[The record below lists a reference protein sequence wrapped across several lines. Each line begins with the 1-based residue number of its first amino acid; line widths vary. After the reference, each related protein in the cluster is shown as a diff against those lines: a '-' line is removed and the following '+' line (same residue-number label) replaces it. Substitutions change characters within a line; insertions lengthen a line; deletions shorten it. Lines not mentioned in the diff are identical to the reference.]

1 MKKNLFIGIALLLS
15 AITSCTKDEMKEVV
29 EANTVTTKA
38 EITDIMTIETDTVG
52 QLEDKIGDRAY
63 TVQKLILSGPI
74 NAADVEIIRNLPEL
88 VSIDMK
94 HVTLKGGD
102 ETYTVYVDNNPQN
115 CRLYDNEIGQRM
127 FCNTKLSEIILPDS
141 ITKIGAYAFHSL
153 RGSAEYPFTEITI
166 PDRVEVIE
174 HEAFVRCNYLT
185 KVVLPASLQVIDT
198 YTFQE
203 CANLTTV
210 EIKEKVT
217 SIGYHAFYQC
227 PSLQSITLP
236 DSLERLEGDCF
247 SYSGLTSITLPDKVT
262 YIGSN
267 AFDNCTQLQSVTMPE
282 GLTSIG
288 GYTFRGCAAL
298 TSIILPKSLQT
309 IGGYAFQDCKSLPKI
324 SLPETIQNINNN
336 SFEGCESLSYL
347 EIPESIRRIEGYAFN
362 NCKGLKTVIFHNS
375 LNNCGISHNVFSNSG
390 LESIILTDNV
400 KSIGSNCFENCTS
413 LTSVTLS
420 NALTTLSSRTFYKCS
435 ALESITI
442 PNSVITIGDDCF
454 LECSSLSSVELPQLL
469 ETINGSAFRNCT
481 NLKELNFTETTNLKE
496 ISGSAFS
503 ESGLV
508 NVTLPESVETIGSYA
523 FSGCSD
529 LESITIPAGV
539 TSINYG
545 IFERTE
551 RLTSVFWNTSAAIPD
566 YYNSNPNC
574 LFYVNAADVQ
584 IGSGINNVIVN
595 GTSESITLD
604 ASDRFFVSQEFKA
617 KKVTFTR
624 YFSETTYFGR
634 ASGWKSIVL
643 PFNVTSI
650 THSDGRVLAPFNA
663 NVTDAKPFWLRRLT
677 ATGFENVTQIE
688 ADIPYI
694 IAMPNNSNYDSEY
707 NISGNV
713 TFSAED
719 PNGITIPV
727 TGDMVQDAGPS
738 FVLHANYETIPMADN
753 IYVLNETSSD
763 ERPYGSVFVRN
774 ERDARPFEGYVTP
787 LSTAANAPA
796 FFSLDAGRPATRSA
810 KPLGPVPSIDDM

>member
-185 KVVLPASLQVIDT
+185 KVVLPASLQAIES

-203 CANLTTV
+203 CANLATV
-210 EIKEKVT
+210 EIKENVNT
-217 SIGYHAFYQC
+217 IGSYAFNQC
-227 PSLQSITLP
+227 SSLQSITLP
-236 DSLERLEGDCF
+236 DSLERLDGYCF
-247 SYSGLTSITLPDKVT
+247 ANSGLTSITIPQNVT
-262 YIGSN
+262 YIGWY
-267 AFDNCTQLQSVTMPE
+267 AFENCTQLQSVTLPE
-282 GLTSIG
+282 SLNTIEY
-288 GYTFRGCAAL
+288 YTFSGCTAL
-298 TSIILPKSLQT
+298 ASIVLPKALQT
-309 IGGYAFQDCKSLPKI
+309 IRWNAFVDCKTLAQI
-324 SLPETIQNINNN
+324 DLPETLLSIDDNA
-336 SFEGCESLSYL
+336 FDGCESLAQL
-347 EIPESIRRIEGYAFN
+347 EIPGSIESIGSSAFAR
-362 NCKGLKTVIFHNS
+362 CKGLKTVIFNNS
-375 LNNCGISHNVFSNSG
+375 LNSCNIWNYTFSNSG
-390 LESIILTDNV
+390 LESIVLTDNV
-400 KSIGSNCFENCTS
+400 KSMGSNCFENCTS

-442 PNSVITIGDDCF
+442 PSSVITIGDDCF
-454 LECSSLSSVELPQLL
+454 LECSSLSYVKLPQLL
-469 ETINGSAFRNCT
+469 ETISGSAFRSCT
-481 NLKELNFTETTNLKE
+481 ALKEIDFAETTNLKE
-496 ISGSAFS
+496 ISGSAFAG
-503 ESGLV
+503 SGLV
-508 NVTLPESVETIGSYA
+508 NVTLPENVETIGSYA

-529 LESITIPAGV
+529 LESVTIPAGV
-539 TSINYG
+539 TSISYG
-545 IFERTE
+545 IFEQTE
-551 RLTSVFWNTSAAIPD
+551 RLTSVFWNTSTAIPD

-574 LFYVNAADVQ
+574 LFYVNAEDVQ
-584 IGSGINNVIVN
+584 IGSGINNVVVN

-624 YFSETTYFGR
+624 YFSEITYFGR
-634 ASGWKSIVL
+634 ASSWRSIVL
-643 PFNVTSI
+643 PFNVSSI

-663 NVTDAKPFWLRRLT
+663 DVADAKPFWLRRLT
-677 ATGFENVTQIE
+677 ANGFENVTQIE
-688 ADIPYI
+688 AGIPYI

-738 FVLHANYETIPMADN
+738 FILNANYETVPMADN
-753 IYVLNETSSD
+753 IYVLNEAYD
-763 ERPYGSVFVRN
+763 EERPYGSVFVRN

>member
-185 KVVLPASLQVIDT
+185 KVVLPASLQAIES

-203 CANLTTV
+203 CANLATV
-210 EIKEKVT
+210 EIKENVT
-217 SIGYHAFYQC
+217 TIGSYAFNQC
-227 PSLQSITLP
+227 SSLQSITLP
-236 DSLERLEGDCF
+236 DSLERLDGYCF
-247 SYSGLTSITLPDKVT
+247 ANSGLTSITIPQNVT
-262 YIGSN
+262 YIGWY
-267 AFDNCTQLQSVTMPE
+267 AFENCTQLQSVTLPE
-282 GLTSIG
+282 SLNTIEY
-288 GYTFRGCAAL
+288 YTFSGCTAL
-298 TSIILPKSLQT
+298 ASIVLPKALQT
-309 IGGYAFQDCKSLPKI
+309 IGGNAFVNCKTLAQI
-324 SLPETIQNINNN
+324 DLPETLLNINSNAFN
-336 SFEGCESLSYL
+336 GCESLAQL
-347 EIPESIRRIEGYAFN
+347 EIPGSIESIGSSAFAY
-362 NCKGLKTVIFHNS
+362 CKGLKTVIFNNS
-375 LNNCGISHNVFSNSG
+375 LNSCNIESSAFANSG
-390 LESIILTDNV
+390 LESIVLTDNV
-400 KSIGSNCFENCTS
+400 KSMGSNCFENCTS

-420 NALTTLSSRTFYKCS
+420 NALTTLSDRTFYKCS

-442 PNSVITIGDDCF
+442 PSSVITIGDDCF
-454 LECSSLSSVELPQLL
+454 RECSNLSNVELPQLL
-469 ETINGSAFRNCT
+469 ETIEGSAFYDCT
-481 NLKELNFTETTNLKE
+481 ALKEMDFSGTANLKE
-496 ISGSAFS
+496 IKGHAFAR
-503 ESGLV
+503 SGLV
-508 NVTLPESVETIGSYA
+508 NVTLPESVETIGSNA
-523 FSGCSD
+523 FYYCSN
-529 LESITIPAGV
+529 LESITIPASV
-539 TSINYG
+539 TTIDYG
-545 IFERTE
+545 IFEGNE
-551 RLTSVFWNTSAAIPD
+551 QLTSVFWNTSTAIPN
-566 YYNSNPNC
+566 YYSNPNC
-574 LFYVNAADVQ
+574 LFYVNAEDVQ
-584 IGSGINNVIVN
+584 IGSGINNVVVN
-595 GTSESITLD
+595 GTSDSITLN

-624 YFSETTYFGR
+624 YFSETTYFQR
-634 ASGWKSIVL
+634 AAGWKSIVL
-643 PFNVTSI
+643 PFNVSSI
-650 THSDGRVLAPFNA
+650 THSDGHILAPFNA
-663 NVTDAKPFWLRRLT
+663 DVADAKPFWLRRLT
-677 ATGFENVTQIE
+677 ANGFENVTQIE
-688 ADIPYI
+688 AGIPYI

-713 TFSAED
+713 TFSTED

-738 FVLHANYETIPMADN
+738 FILHANYETVPMADN
-753 IYVLNETSSD
+753 IYVLNEAYD
-763 ERPYGSVFVRN
+763 EERPYGSVFVRN